1 MRLAPQ
7 GNIIVY
13 PLFIISLVSIGC
25 NFIFTFQT
33 LFILSFILV
42 CLFIFCLNFFRD
54 PKRIIPDNKNFII
67 SPADGKVIKIKE
79 FEDPK
84 TKEKQRLVSIF
95 LSVFNVHTNRMPVDG
110 LIKSVKYVKGD
121 FLAAFDHKASEQNE
135 RTEITVETKFGNM
148 VVKQIAGLV
157 ARRILC
163 YAKENEK
170 MLAGDRLGF
179 IRFGSRTDI
188 ILPSSITINVELD
201 QKVYGGETIIGKY
214 EG

>member
-1 MRLAPQ
+1 MRLAPE
-7 GNIIVY
+7 GNIIIY
-13 PLFIISLVSIGC
+13 PLF
-25 NFIFTFQT
+25 
-33 LFILSFILV
+33 FILV
-42 CLFIFCLNFFRD
+42 ISFGIDFIFSAEYLLFVNVFLLVLFIFCLNFFRD
-54 PKRIIPDNKNFII
+54 PKRIVPRDKNCIV
-67 SPADGKVIKIKE
+67 SPADGKIIKIKE
-79 FEDPK
+79 FEDPE
-84 TKEKQRLVSIF
+84 TKEKLKLVSIF
-95 LSVFNVHTNRMPVDG
+95 LSVFNVHSNRMPVDG
-110 LIKSVKYVKGD
+110 LIKNVDYIKGD

-135 RTEITVETKFGNM
+135 RTEISIETRFGSM

-188 ILPSSITINVELD
+188 ILPSSININVALD

-214 EG
+214 EV

>member
-1 MRLAPQ
+1 MRLAPE
-7 GNIIVY
+7 GNIIIY
-13 PLFIISLVSIGC
+13 PLFIISLISIVC
-25 NFIFTFQT
+25 NFIFSLQYI
-33 LFILSFILV
+33 FILSFILV
-42 CLFIFCLNFFRD
+42 SLFIFCLNFFRD
-54 PKRIIPDNKNFII
+54 PKRIIPNNKNCIV
-67 SPADGKVIKIKE
+67 SPADGKIIKIKE

-84 TKEKQRLVSIF
+84 TKEKLRLVSIF
-95 LSVFNVHTNRMPVDG
+95 LSVFNVHVNRMPVDG
-110 LIKSVKYVKGD
+110 LIKSVKYVEGD

-135 RTEITVETKFGNM
+135 RTEISVETKFGNM

-188 ILPSSITINVELD
+188 ILPSSININVALD

-214 EG
+214 EV